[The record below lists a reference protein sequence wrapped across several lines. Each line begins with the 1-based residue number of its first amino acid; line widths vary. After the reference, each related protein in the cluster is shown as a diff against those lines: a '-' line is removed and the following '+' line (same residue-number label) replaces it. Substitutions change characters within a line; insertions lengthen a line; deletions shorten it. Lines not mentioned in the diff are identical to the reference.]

1 MIAVP
6 AYLEESFLHV
16 AEVEHQPVSKLI
28 ETALIEFLEDYQ
40 DARIAE
46 KAIEQIRRGEDKLLT
61 LEEFNQALANDLD
74 D

>member
-46 KAIEQIRRGEDKLLT
+46 KEIREIRNGESKVLSLTDAKKLYDELVS
-61 LEEFNQALANDLD
+61 
-74 D
+74 

>member
-46 KAIEQIRRGEDKLLT
+46 KEIREIRNGSSKVLSLTDAKKLYDELVS
-61 LEEFNQALANDLD
+61 
-74 D
+74 

>member
-1 MIAVP
+1 MIAIP

-28 ETALIEFLEDYQ
+28 ETVLIEFLEDYQ

-46 KAIEQIRRGEDKLLT
+46 KEIREIRNGSSKVLSLTDAKKLYDELVS
-61 LEEFNQALANDLD
+61 
-74 D
+74 

>member
-28 ETALIEFLEDYQ
+28 EKALIEFLEDYQ

-46 KAIEQIRRGEDKLLT
+46 KEIREIRNGESKVLSLTDAKKLYDELVS
-61 LEEFNQALANDLD
+61 
-74 D
+74 